1 MRKVALAAVLVLMG
15 GGDVMATVV
24 NVDFGVGGAATPM
37 FGQGALSDPGPRDGA
52 LLGI

>member
-1 MRKVALAAVLVLMG
+1 MWKLVLAAVLVLMAT
-15 GGDVMATVV
+15 GDVMATVV
-24 NVDFGVGGAATPM
+24 NVDFGVGGAPTPM